1 MLCVAHSSTLGACQL
16 KLNGCPQYDRP
27 QYKSWFTVAAAS
39 SSACVHSAESWRRSC
54 GVAGEE
60 RPDAVMHRWQDPRPP
75 PPPPKSQH
83 VSAQSNEG
91 VNCERDPNCWSRA
104 ARKWEYARNGQ
115 QHKVLV
121 VMLTGCNIT
130 WADRTTG
137 RSYSNNSQNI
147 VHAMGHLR
155 SRTSRT
161 PWDCMVIVF
170 DEPKYLFTA
179 AQRASVERSCDVVLI
194 EGGQYVDLQKAV
206 LPSMVRAARYT
217 HVLLMQDDVYLEDL
231 SLDFVLP
238 VAHSRDLAVF
248 SPWTTGFHHDIEKF
262 LPLKPLHAPGS
273 KAGIHVT
280 FLEAF
285 DTFFRADAWECWW
298 ELSDPLRMSKGW
310 HDFWM
315 YDYCRQRVADFKMGI
330 LSGAWTTHLEWNYTR
345 QRRCPTFNTTLRGMS
360 AEVQLAEAET
370 RMSKLRQPWQKWRR
384 HDARNFMHA
393 WS

>member
-1 MLCVAHSSTLGACQL
+1 M
-16 KLNGCPQYDRP
+16 
-27 QYKSWFTVAAAS
+27 
-39 SSACVHSAESWRRSC
+39 RRC
-54 GVAGEE
+54 G
-60 RPDAVMHRWQDPRPP
+60 RRTPDAVMHRWQDPRPP

-121 VMLTGCNIT
+121 IMLTGCNIT

-147 VHAMGHLR
+147 VHAMDIFAVARRGR
-155 SRTSRT
+155 RGTAWSSSSTSQ
-161 PWDCMVIVF
+161 
-170 DEPKYLFTA
+170 YLFTA

-285 DTFFRADAWECWW
+285 DTFFRAPTLGSAGG
-298 ELSDPLRMSKGW
+298 SSR
-310 HDFWM
+310 
-315 YDYCRQRVADFKMGI
+315 I
-330 LSGAWTTHLEWNYTR
+330 
-345 QRRCPTFNTTLRGMS
+345 RC
-360 AEVQLAEAET
+360 A
-370 RMSKLRQPWQKWRR
+370 
-384 HDARNFMHA
+384 
-393 WS
+393 

>member
-121 VMLTGCNIT
+121 IMLTGCNIT

-147 VHAMGHLR
+147 VHAMEHLR

-179 AQRASVERSCDVVLI
+179 AQRTSVERSCDVVLI

-273 KAGIHVT
+273 QAGIHVQ

-298 ELSDPLRMSKGW
+298 GSRIRCASKGW
-310 HDFWM
+310 HDFG
-315 YDYCRQRVADFKMGI
+315 C
-330 LSGAWTTHLEWNYTR
+330 TTTAASVCQLQNGYT
-345 QRRCPTFNTTLRGMS
+345 QRRVTPSRVELHGSGCPTNTTLRGVS

-384 HDARNFMHA
+384 HDARLYA
-393 WS
+393 RVVVGI